1 MTKEQVRKE
10 IFAMRYNYA
19 RLQGKAMDDG
29 DEILAAQN
37 TGAYLALDLLLD
49 NLGMNDA
56 WDDYSEELE

>member
-1 MTKEQVRKE
+1 MTKEEVRKT
-10 IFAMRYNYA
+10 IFNMRYYYA

-37 TGAYLALDLLLD
+37 AGAYLALDLLLS

-56 WDDYSEELE
+56 WNDYNEELE